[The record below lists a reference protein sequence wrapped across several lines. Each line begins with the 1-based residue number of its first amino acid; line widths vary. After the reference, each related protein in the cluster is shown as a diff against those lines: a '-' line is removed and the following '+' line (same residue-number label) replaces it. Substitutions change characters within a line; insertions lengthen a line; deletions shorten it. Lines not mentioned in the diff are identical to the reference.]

1 MAIWMAIPPEVHSA
15 QLSSGPGPAGML
27 AAADAW
33 RLLSAEYAAV
43 ADELRGILAAV
54 QAGAWQ
60 GPTAARYVAAHLPYL
75 AWLTRATANSAGAAA
90 RHDTAAAAYATAL
103 AAMPT
108 LAELAV
114 NHAMHAVLVATNFFG
129 VNTIPIALNEADYV
143 RMWVQAATTMTTY
156 HAVSAA
162 AVDAAPQ
169 TDPAPPI
176 QTAHADQTDG
186 TDHTDTGGDNG
197 GIVDNDGGDPTQL
210 SWYVNRVTE
219 VYQTLAQDLANFP
232 QDPAGSIAQ
241 IEAHIPLLV
250 ADEVGHL
257 GEVINTFTPEL
268 QALAL
273 ALPAANLGFF
283 GGAAGLSGLA
293 GIQPGALPAAAVGAP
308 AVPEPALHAVA
319 NAPVV
324 SATVAPAGAPAPA
337 PAPAGAPATVPA
349 AGAPPPPAAGVAAAP
364 FPYLVGGPGVGSG
377 SAMSAGAAR
386 KAPEPDLVATPAAA
400 AASAHAEDRARRR
413 RRAAMPDRGYRHEFL
428 GADGSAPLPV
438 VVLAAGPGAG
448 VLGFAGTSASGAAA
462 DAAGLA
468 AVAGDGFGGGPVS
481 PMLPG
486 TFDNE
491 NHIQ

>member
-15 QLSSGPGPAGML
+15 QLSSGSGPGGML
-27 AAADAW
+27 AAAGAW

-43 ADELRGILAAV
+43 ADELRGVLAAV
-54 QAGAWQ
+54 PAGAWQ

-75 AWLTRATANSAGAAA
+75 AWLTRATANSASAAA
-90 RHDTAAAAYATAL
+90 RHETAAAAYATAL

-114 NHAMHAVLVATNFFG
+114 NHATHAVLVASNFFG
-129 VNTIPIALNEADYV
+129 INTIPIALNEADYV
-143 RMWVQAATTMTTY
+143 RMWVQAATAMTTY
-156 HAVSAA
+156 QAVSAA
-162 AVDAAPQ
+162 AVDPAPQ

-176 QTAHADQTDG
+176 QTAHADHADG
-186 TDHTDTGGDNG
+186 TDQTDTGGDNG

-241 IEAHIPLLV
+241 VEAHIPLLV

-268 QALAL
+268 QGLAL
-273 ALPAANLGFF
+273 ALPSANLGFF

-293 GIQPGALPAAAVGAP
+293 GIQPGALPASAAP
-308 AVPEPALHAVA
+308 APDVPEPALHAVA
-319 NAPVV
+319 SSPVV
-324 SATVAPAGAPAPA
+324 SAAAAPAGAPAPA
-337 PAPAGAPATVPA
+337 PAPTGAPATIPA
-349 AGAPPPPAAGVAAAP
+349 AGAPPPTAAVAAAP
-364 FPYLVGGPGVGSG
+364 FPYLVGGPGIGSG
-377 SAMSAGAAR
+377 SAMAAGAAR
-386 KAPEPDLVATPAAA
+386 KAPEPDPVATPAAA
-400 AASAHAEDRARRR
+400 AASAGAEGRARRR

-428 GADGSAPLPV
+428 GLDASEPQPV
-438 VVLAAGPGAG
+438 VVLASDRGAG

-462 DAAGLA
+462 DPMGLA
-468 AVAGDGFGGGPVS
+468 TLAGDAFGGGAVS